1 MIDLNT
7 EYGQR
12 VARRLA
18 EERIGWLTTVD
29 GSGTPQPRPVW
40 FLWQE
45 GSLLIYSRPGTRKL
59 EHIARSPRVA
69 LNLDGDGLGG
79 DIVVLTG
86 TAAVDGGAPPADQVP
101 AYVEKYSVAM
111 QRIGMTAE
119 QFARVYSVA
128 VRVTVDRLRGH

>member
-59 EHIARSPRVA
+59 EHIAGSPRVA